1 VFDIHRVFLYTDYK
15 LINKG
20 KHMND
25 NDMEAIDKKINE
37 VATDNLNG
45 LKDSL
50 NHMSADE
57 LRSEAKEMIEDC
69 SKDEVKKVLKLLV
82 SIAKKSFEDE

>member
-1 VFDIHRVFLYTDYK
+1 
-15 LINKG
+15 
-20 KHMND
+20 MND

-37 VATDNLNG
+37 VANDNLNG
-45 LKDSL
+45 LDDSL
-50 NHMSADE
+50 KHMSADE
-57 LRSEAKEMIEDC
+57 LRNEAKEMIEDC

>member
-1 VFDIHRVFLYTDYK
+1 
-15 LINKG
+15 
-20 KHMND
+20 MNN

-45 LKDSL
+45 LDDSL
-50 NHMSADE
+50 KHMSADE
-57 LRSEAKEMIEDC
+57 LRSEAKDMIEDC

-82 SIAKKSFEDE
+82 SISKKSFEDE

>member
-1 VFDIHRVFLYTDYK
+1 
-15 LINKG
+15 
-20 KHMND
+20 MND

-45 LKDSL
+45 LDDSL
-50 NHMSADE
+50 KHMSTDE
-57 LRSEAKEMIEDC
+57 LRTEAKDMIEDC

-82 SIAKKSFEDE
+82 SIAKKSFEDK

>member
-1 VFDIHRVFLYTDYK
+1 
-15 LINKG
+15 
-20 KHMND
+20 MNN

-37 VATDNLNG
+37 VANDNLNG
-45 LKDSL
+45 LDDSL

-57 LRSEAKEMIEDC
+57 LQSKAKEMIEDC

-82 SIAKKSFEDE
+82 SIAKKSFESE

>member
-1 VFDIHRVFLYTDYK
+1 MFDIRRVFLYTNYK
-15 LINKG
+15 LTNKG

-37 VATDNLNG
+37 VATDNLNS

-50 NHMSADE
+50 NHMSSDE

-69 SKDEVKKVLKLLV
+69 SRDEVKKVLKLLV

>member
-1 VFDIHRVFLYTDYK
+1 
-15 LINKG
+15 
-20 KHMND
+20 MND
-25 NDMEAIDKKINE
+25 NEKFLNDNSMEAIDKKINE

-50 NHMSADE
+50 NLMSADE
-57 LRSEAKEMIEDC
+57 LRSEAKDMIEDC
-69 SKDEVKKVLKLLV
+69 SRDEVKKVLKLLV

>member
-1 VFDIHRVFLYTDYK
+1 
-15 LINKG
+15 
-20 KHMND
+20 MNN

-45 LKDSL
+45 LDDSL
-50 NHMSADE
+50 KHMSTDE
-57 LRSEAKEMIEDC
+57 LRTEAKDMIEDC
-69 SKDEVKKVLKLLV
+69 SRDEVEKVLKLLV

>member
-1 VFDIHRVFLYTDYK
+1 
-15 LINKG
+15 
-20 KHMND
+20 MNN

-37 VATDNLNG
+37 VANDNLNG
-45 LKDSL
+45 LDDSL

-57 LRSEAKEMIEDC
+57 LQSKAKEMIEDC

>member
-1 VFDIHRVFLYTDYK
+1 
-15 LINKG
+15 
-20 KHMND
+20 MND

-37 VATDNLNG
+37 VANDNLNG
-45 LKDSL
+45 LDDSL
-50 NHMSADE
+50 KHMSSKE
-57 LRSEAKEMIEDC
+57 LRSEAKDMIEDC

>member
-1 VFDIHRVFLYTDYK
+1 
-15 LINKG
+15 
-20 KHMND
+20 MND

-37 VATDNLNG
+37 VANDNL
-45 LKDSL
+45 DSL

-57 LRSEAKEMIEDC
+57 LRSEAKDMIEDC